1 MTSRLRTITPAAFVL
16 AGMLMLPSAARAQAL
31 GVHGG
36 ATYSEFKFEI
46 PSIATEGLWGGTG
59 GVFVTLG
66 GRGLFGGMV
75 EANWAR
81 KGTKTPGGTEITVD
95 YLEIPVAARLNF
107 GPGDF
112 RIFVLGGGTFGFKL
126 SAKQN
131 GTPIFEDLDEDIDGW
146 EHGVLA
152 GGGIEYKKLVVSGRY
167 TWGTRD
173 ISDRPIEA
181 YNRGFSFL
189 VGVKLIGN

>member
-1 MTSRLRTITPAAFVL
+1 MTSRLRIIAPATL
-16 AGMLMLPSAARAQAL
+16 AIACLLLPTAAAAQSF

-36 ATYSEFKFEI
+36 ATYSEYKFET
-46 PSIATEGLWGGTG
+46 PAIATEGLWGGTG

-66 GRGLFGGMV
+66 GRGLFGGII

-95 YLEIPVAARLNF
+95 YLEIPIAARLTF

-112 RIFVLGGGTFGFKL
+112 RIFALGGGTFGFKL

-131 GTPIFEDLDEDIDGW
+131 GAPIFEDLDEDIDGW

-181 YNRGFSFL
+181 YNRGWTFL
-189 VGVKLIGN
+189 VGVKLVGN